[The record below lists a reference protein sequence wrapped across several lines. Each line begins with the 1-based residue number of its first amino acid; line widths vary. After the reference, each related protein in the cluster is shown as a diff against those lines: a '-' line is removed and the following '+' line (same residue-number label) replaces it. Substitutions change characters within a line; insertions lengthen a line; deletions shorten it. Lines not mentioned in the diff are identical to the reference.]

1 MKKRTV
7 VLRTTTAA
15 EHAALVDAL
24 TASGLSVAEEG
35 SAKQCIFVTMGPQ
48 SFTVEWSSRELP
60 LSLSPTIAPADLA
73 TVLVVLADLDVLQ
86 CWTDLVVDQELAGLT
101 TAVIAHDAN
110 NALMAMVHAASQLEK
125 VAAPGV
131 GELAGQIMEG
141 ANQIAALMRR
151 IMVRQRAAGGQMT
164 NVNAVLGT
172 LVPLLRT
179 IAGVDV
185 QVTTR
190 LEEPLPLVMV
200 DPLDLERLVINL
212 VTNGRDA
219 MPDGGRLT
227 ISTAVARVG
236 PEDATD
242 APRGRWVLVE
252 VEDGGCGIDEATRA
266 QVFDPFFTTKPSGRG
281 TGLGLTSVL
290 RVVRGAAGHVRIR
303 SVPGNGTR
311 VSVFLPL
318 VARAAGAP
326 SGAE

>member
-1 MKKRTV
+1 
-7 VLRTTTAA
+7 
-15 EHAALVDAL
+15 
-24 TASGLSVAEEG
+24 
-35 SAKQCIFVTMGPQ
+35 
-48 SFTVEWSSRELP
+48 
-60 LSLSPTIAPADLA
+60 
-73 TVLVVLADLDVLQ
+73 
-86 CWTDLVVDQELAGLT
+86 
-101 TAVIAHDAN
+101 
-110 NALMAMVHAASQLEK
+110 
-125 VAAPGV
+125 
-131 GELAGQIMEG
+131 
-141 ANQIAALMRR
+141 
-151 IMVRQRAAGGQMT
+151 MT